1 MHHADSFDEVSLEQ
15 LEFIARNISMEAMA
29 APAFLLDAKKRF
41 GQFFNG
47 VSSYFSK
54 INIGNL
60 SALRPMSNDLDGIIA
75 RVGFVDASTK
85 DVIVPEGFIGQWV
98 PYSESLKDA
107 MSKAIKIEYMI
118 RQFNETVG
126 RVIHNP
132 DLLQA
137 ASGVGHTGPH
147 SVGLTDAM
155 KSIGQTYFD
164 PSSVQIRRQLGAVI
178 ERAQD
183 VKVTKNNL
191 NDIMAS
197 DKANPSTK
205 VQAAIAR
212 TMDLSSRL
220 IPLVEANPNVSK
232 TATQELVELTLSI
245 AREVESYGVL
255 LFRIRQ
261 FSEAVKDSV
270 AELKK

>member
-1 MHHADSFDEVSLEQ
+1 MHYADSFDEVSLEQ

-107 MSKAIKIEYMI
+107 MSKAIKIDYMI

-155 KSIGQTYFD
+155 KSIGMTYFD

-212 TMDLSSRL
+212 TMELSSRL
-220 IPLVEANPNVSK
+220 IPLVETNPNVSK